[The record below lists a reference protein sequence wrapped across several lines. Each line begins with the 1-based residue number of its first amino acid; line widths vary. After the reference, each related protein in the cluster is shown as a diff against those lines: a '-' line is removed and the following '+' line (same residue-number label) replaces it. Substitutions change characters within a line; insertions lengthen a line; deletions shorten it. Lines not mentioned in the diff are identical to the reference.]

1 MNINYG
7 SILELKN
14 IISEGEIETVMLI
27 NNTSAGN
34 GMSCCGL
41 DLSSKEILFDCK
53 NIDDFF
59 NTYKNNI
66 IEKVG
71 DFDDL
76 FSL

>member
-7 SILELKN
+7 SILKLKN

-34 GMSCCGL
+34 DMSCCGL
-41 DLSSKEILFDCK
+41 DLLSKEILFDCK
-53 NIDDFF
+53 NIDDFM

-66 IEKVG
+66 VEKVG
-71 DFDDL
+71 EFGEL